1 MTLLGEPR
9 WFLGIH
15 ILRDRSQ
22 RTIWLTQDAYIEK
35 IAHKLLDPSRL
46 VSNPLILQWHLR
58 NCFLNEPSR
67 EGLFTQISAKARH
80 NQNPG
85 EIHQQAADRVI
96 LYLYA
101 TRSYGIRL
109 GGNMGRKAAAEIFLC
124 SSDASFADNSID
136 RKSSQGYV
144 MTLFGGPIA

>member
-1 MTLLGEPR
+1 MSFRALM
-9 WFLGIH
+9 
-15 ILRDRSQ
+15 
-22 RTIWLTQDAYIEK
+22 A
-35 IAHKLLDPSRL
+35 
-46 VSNPLILQWHLR
+46 
-58 NCFLNEPSR
+58 
-67 EGLFTQISAKARH
+67 ISAEFDLELDQMDAV
-80 NQNPG
+80 NAFVNCPLEDENPG